1 MKPEVVEIFRT
12 IEVAEYF
19 MRAYNK
25 AVLATLEEKGEKER
39 IEIRNTNYERIETMF
54 FALKMTKFMQLPKRW
69 KGEYSGFDRLRELL
83 DEDKFPDL
91 LADVAI
97 AQEEAQE
104 LVKQFDA
111 VVYSRGN
118 GMGLCN
124 IKDSEIAFAVKT
136 GAEAFIDDTS
146 FIIREMKDKEA
157 RKGIV
162 EELKMY
168 L

>member
-1 MKPEVVEIFRT
+1 MKPDVVKTFRT
-12 IEVAEYF
+12 IEVAECF

-25 AVLATLEEKGEKER
+25 ACLATLEEKGEKES
-39 IEIRNTNYERIETMF
+39 IEIRNDNYGRIETMF
-54 FALKMTKFMQLPKRW
+54 FSLKMTKFMQLPKRW

-83 DEDKFPDL
+83 DEDNFPEL

-104 LVKQFDA
+104 LVKQVNT

-118 GMGLCN
+118 EGGICN
-124 IKDSEIAFAVKT
+124 HKDSEVAFAIKAGT
-136 GAEAFIDDTS
+136 EAFIHDTS

>member
-1 MKPEVVEIFRT
+1 MKPDVVEIFRT
-12 IEVAEYF
+12 IEVAEHF

-25 AVLATLEEKGEKER
+25 ACLATFEEKGEKER

-69 KGEYSGFDRLRELL
+69 KGEYSGYDRLRELL
-83 DEDKFPDL
+83 DEDKFPEL

-111 VVYSRGN
+111 VVYSRGDGTGN
-118 GMGLCN
+118 CSR
-124 IKDSEIAFAVKT
+124 KDSDVAFAIKAGT
-136 GAEAFIDDTS
+136 EAFIDDTS